1 MIPYITLIA
10 ASASAI
16 LYLHDG
22 QDPSA
27 FVAAMFAIAAIIGSK
42 P

>member
-1 MIPYITLIA
+1 MIPYIMLIA
-10 ASASAI
+10 AAASAM

-27 FVAAMFAIAAIIGSK
+27 FVAAMFVITAIIGSK